1 MLLKSLELHGFK
13 SFPDKTK
20 LTFGRGITA
29 VVGPNGSGKSNISD
43 AVRWVLGEQST
54 KTLRSSKMEDVIFG
68 GTQTRKAQGFAE
80 VSLTIDNASSELGI
94 DSDEVTITRKYYRS
108 GESEYLING
117 SQVRLKDVNE
127 LFMDTGLGRDGY
139 SLVGQGRIAEIVGA
153 KSAERREIFEE
164 AAGITKFRYRK
175 EESERR
181 LAAAEDNLLRLL
193 DILEELETRIPSLKQ
208 QSEKAKQFLVYSED
222 KKRLEISHWVYTL
235 RNCNRLLRE
244 QQDKIIIAQGQEE
257 NFRNR
262 VEEIEQNIQEA
273 YRLMQGYMTM
283 SEQLRTEKQQLDEK
297 NASAQAQKAVLEN
310 DISHHLSEIRRLEE
324 ELSAMTRSQEEMER
338 DMEQRERSIEEK
350 AERIGKID
358 LDLAETETILLEHQK
373 KTSEDADRVSQL
385 NTELNRIAI
394 QISETR
400 FQQNSLLASV
410 SEWEDSA
417 ASEKRSLEEKEHLF
431 LQTQEEHTHVV
442 SSLDEIMQRISSLQN
457 SVSGYEMKLNS
468 RDNKLKAAQAE
479 NSALELSMK
488 EKQQRI
494 RLLTDLEQSM
504 EGFSGSVK
512 RVLSLAKSGALRGI
526 VGSVAQLITVKSEYS
541 VAIETALGP
550 SLQHI
555 VTSDEQAAKSA
566 IYLLKE
572 QRAGRATFLPM
583 TTIRG
588 SRLSEK
594 GLEQLRGFVSVASD
608 LVEYAPNYQGII
620 LSLLG
625 RIVIAEDLDSA
636 AAIAKQFGFRFR
648 IVTLDGQ
655 VVNTGGSMTGGS
667 SNRNQGILS
676 RKNDIEQLRQQVAQL
691 QEKDS
696 AQKET
701 IQTYLQE
708 VQRLNAQVVGIQ
720 SEIQTLTE
728 DRIRFEGEEKRL
740 AHYLEELKAQQQQ
753 QEEQIRFLFGRIS
766 SAEKEEKNAQET
778 LKRLEEEQ
786 LRYSDE
792 LSVLEGRNNE
802 AEEARN
808 QLSERMGVLR
818 VERAELQKEAESI
831 REFIDAL
838 SKRRSDEDALF
849 TETQEKIQLL
859 QNENEEI
866 RQQIAL
872 ISGDSQKRSEDAD
885 EIVHKIAE
893 VLKQR
898 EEQEGTANRLRE
910 EEKQITQQNEG
921 IIRELARLEEQKVSI
936 QKQYDDIIGKLWEE
950 YELTRSQAEEIA
962 EPVTDVIL
970 LQRDLNQV
978 KNQIKSL
985 GNVNL
990 SAIEEYREVTE
1001 RYEYLSGQIRD
1012 VEQSRD
1018 ELRRLISDLT
1028 ENMKELFTES
1038 FDKISR
1044 NFSQIFV
1051 ELFGGGKGELSL
1063 SDPENVLESGIE
1075 INVQPPG
1082 KLIKNLASLS
1092 GGEQSF
1098 VAIAIY
1104 FAILKVHPAPFC
1116 ILDEIEAALDDVNV
1130 AKYASYLRQLCDKSQ
1145 FILITHRRGSME
1157 EADVLYGVTM
1167 QQEGVSKLLSL
1178 NVSEI
1183 ESKVG
1188 KLSS

>member
-358 LDLAETETILLEHQK
+358 LDLSETETILLEHQK

>member
-20 LTFGRGITA
+20 LTFGKGITA

-80 VSLTIDNASSELGI
+80 VSLTIDNASAELGI

-139 SLVGQGRIAEIVGA
+139 SLVGQGKIAEIVGA
-153 KSAERREIFEE
+153 KSSERREIFEE

-181 LAAAEDNLLRLL
+181 LAAAEENLLRLL
-193 DILEELETRIPSLKQ
+193 DILEELENRIPSLKQ
-208 QSEKAKQFLVYSED
+208 QSEKAKQFLVYSEN
-222 KKRLEISHWVYTL
+222 KKRLEISHWIYTL
-235 RNCNRLLRE
+235 EKCNRLLRE

-257 NFRNR
+257 DFKNK
-262 VEEIEQNIQEA
+262 VDEIESNIQDT

-283 SEQLRTEKQQLDEK
+283 SEQLRSQKQQLDEENS
-297 NASAQAQKAVLEN
+297 NAQSQKAVLQN
-310 DISHHLSEIRRLEE
+310 DISHHLSDIQRLEE
-324 ELSAMTRSQEEMER
+324 ELSAMTRSQKEIEEDIEQRRLAMAEKQTRMEEIDGELSHLEEELLQKQR
-338 DMEQRERSIEEK
+338 KTNEDAEQVNELNSKLNHLALQQTEYKLRQTSLEASVEEWRTSIADGKTKLEQTEATLAQTQREHQEMDRSLSDMEE
-350 AERIGKID
+350 
-358 LDLAETETILLEHQK
+358 
-373 KTSEDADRVSQL
+373 
-385 NTELNRIAI
+385 
-394 QISETR
+394 
-400 FQQNSLLASV
+400 
-410 SEWEDSA
+410 
-417 ASEKRSLEEKEHLF
+417 
-431 LQTQEEHTHVV
+431 
-442 SSLDEIMQRISSLQN
+442 RISSLQN
-457 SVSGYEMKLNS
+457 SARGYELKLNT
-468 RDNKLKAAQAE
+468 RADKLKAAQAE
-479 NSALELSMK
+479 NTSLELSMK
-488 EKQQRI
+488 EKQQKMH
-494 RLLTDLEQSM
+494 LLNDLEQNM

-512 RVLSLAKSGALRGI
+512 QVLSMAKSGRLRGI
-526 VGSVAQLITVKSEYS
+526 VGSVAQLISVKSQYS
-541 VAIETALGP
+541 VAVETALGAAM
-550 SLQHI
+550 QNV
-555 VTSDEQAAKSA
+555 VTVDEQAAKSA

-572 QRAGRATFLPM
+572 RHAGRATFLPL
-583 TTIRG
+583 TTVRG
-588 SRLSEK
+588 NYLTEK
-594 GLEQLRGFVSVASD
+594 GMEQQDGFVAVASD
-608 LVEYAPNYQGII
+608 LTEYDPKYQGVIF
-620 LSLLG
+620 SLLG
-625 RIVIAEDLDSA
+625 RIVVAEDLDSA
-636 AAIAKQFGFRFR
+636 VAIAKKYGFRFR
-648 IVTLDGQ
+648 VVTLDGQ
-655 VVNTGGSMTGGS
+655 VVNAGGSMTGGS

-676 RKNDIEQLRQQVAQL
+676 RKNDIEQLKGEIEKLQKKDQEQKQQI
-691 QEKDS
+691 ES
-696 AQKET
+696 AQ
-701 IQTYLQE
+701 QE
-708 VQRLNAQVVGIQ
+708 VQQLNAQVVGIQ

-728 DRIRFEGEEKRL
+728 DRIRFESERKRL
-740 AHYLEELKAQQQQ
+740 AHYLDDLSSQKQQ
-753 QEEQIRFLFGRIS
+753 QELQLKTFSERIS
-766 SAEKEEKNAQET
+766 FAAEEIHAIVHDMENLEAEQNTYSAELAA
-778 LKRLEEEQ
+778 
-786 LRYSDE
+786 
-792 LSVLEGRNNE
+792 LEGKNSE
-802 AEEARN
+802 AEAQRAS
-808 QLSERMGVLR
+808 LSERIAGYKI
-818 VERAELQKEAESI
+818 ERAELQKEVESVH
-831 REFIDAL
+831 EFILAL
-838 SKRRSDEDALF
+838 TQRNADSKTLF
-849 TETQEKIQLL
+849 VQTQQKI
-859 QNENEEI
+859 ENIQQENKRI
-866 RQQIAL
+866 GQQIET
-872 ISGDSQKRSEDAD
+872 ISQETERRTEKANEL
-885 EIVHKIAE
+885 VHQIAE

-898 EEQEGTANRLRE
+898 EIQEGAANRLRE

-921 IIRELARLEEQKVSI
+921 IIRELAHLEEQKISI

-950 YELTRSQAEEIA
+950 YELTRSQAEQIA

-978 KNQIKSL
+978 KNQIKAL

-990 SAIEEYREVTE
+990 SAIEEYQEVTQ
-1001 RYEYLSGQIRD
+1001 RYDYLHGQIRD

-1018 ELRRLISDLT
+1018 ELRRLIADLT
-1028 ENMKELFTES
+1028 ENMKELFTVS
-1038 FDKISR
+1038 FEKISR

-1051 ELFGGGKGELSL
+1051 ELFGGGKGELTL
-1063 SDPENVLESGIE
+1063 SDPDHVLESGIE

-1130 AKYASYLRQLCDKSQ
+1130 AKYAAYLRQLCDKSQ

-1178 NVSEI
+1178 NVNEI

-1188 KLSS
+1188 RLSV